1 MVALR
6 QIEWQNRYPMDFYSQ
21 NSLGPW
27 TPNNPE
33 HRPLK
38 STRRKID
45 VAYENKPSS
54 SSTCDNC
61 SPSTCLNKT

>member
-27 TPNNPE
+27 TPNNLE
-33 HRPLK
+33 NRPIK
-38 STRRKID
+38 QTRRKID
-45 VAYENKPSS
+45 VAYEIIKIHLHVKIVHHQS
-54 SSTCDNC
+54 
-61 SPSTCLNKT
+61 CLNKT

>member
-27 TPNNPE
+27 TPNNLE
-33 HRPLK
+33 NRPIK
-38 STRRKID
+38 QPRRKID
-45 VAYENKPSS
+45 VAYETNKNSS
-54 SSTCDNC
+54 SCENC
-61 SPSTCLNKT
+61 SPSSCLNKT

>member
-6 QIEWQNRYPMDFYSQ
+6 QIEWHSRYPMDFYSQ

-33 HRPLK
+33 NRPLRQP
-38 STRRKID
+38 RRKIE
-45 VAYENKPSS
+45 VAYENPVTSC
-54 SSTCDNC
+54 STCD
-61 SPSTCLNKT
+61 STGGACANKT